1 MSFDFNY
8 KFWVGTKKDIEDI
21 IKRQNILKRKE
32 PISNPL
38 ITYRIFSELYVLYVE
53 LVNKLSYVYN
63 YTFQVQ
69 KRKVVRP
76 LVEAAVRRL
85 MELKTELK
93 NLELSEYVYT
103 DKALIARKLN
113 PYDLVIWRSPQFLYR
128 RPPELQNILYENRI
142 FMNEE
147 EKTAADKK
155 DKLILSEAVKLI
167 QAHERARSAR
177 VYKSAIKYDK
187 RNLKVFQRRKV
198 HYSFTYKPD
207 QPMSI
212 PVKRTMFNADFVK
225 PNEHCKYLVGAD
237 KIERKSKDEIDE
249 DELNRIRNE
258 AALKIQ
264 LAWRA
269 HKSKK
274 ILKKRHI
281 FKQTLYGMRTKRR
294 LIKPNQYMDSVME
307 TYRNEKLKI
316 KLDEDFIRLMTDERT
331 RLLQER
337 SPWIMEDISDHIR
350 AWFKE
355 FYDKVGDF
363 HPYPDALKSG
373 TVLVLIDETFSPE
386 EFKEKLNE
394 MNLSKEEKKKRAEK
408 AKQQRKK
415 EKDKIRKEKI
425 KEAKRRKKM
434 KEHGI
439 FDIAYDMK
447 TNKNILNIEKTIKQY
462 SIDWRMIDEYL
473 NKNHEAIKDWVT
485 EGELAIIHR
494 ELRALVD
501 EYMRLEYEI
510 LRKALCMDLNKKYK
524 PQRHKK
530 GKSKK
535 KKKKKKKVKDMTADR
550 TLESLY
556 EELKAEGII
565 EKCEKKTFESFISDF
580 NFVADDTRDED
591 HLTTLGPAK
600 GDIKMVVQECML
612 GLGEFTVD
620 KPKSLCIA
628 GPLNNGKKLLSQIIA
643 FEIDAVFMNL
653 SPEKTQAYSNE
664 DLNYLMHV
672 VMKVAKAF
680 QPTIIFI
687 QDVHRVY
694 WKRIPKEQEYLNPR
708 LLQKV
713 ISTKILKAIKKEDKI
728 MLLGTTDAPWSAKPK
743 MRRVFQKSLLIPRC
757 DYGTSFLL
765 WLEVL
770 ANYAGDD
777 SVDDYVYSALAKVFK
792 NYNSGD
798 VTDNIADTLD
808 VRRRMKLKSKPLS
821 PFEFLSNFIG
831 RNPPIF
837 PPEEKLMEKFQKWYQ
852 KANKLSIARRKFF
865 KKKEEK
871 NKKKK

>member
-8 KFWVGTKKDIEDI
+8 KFWIGTKKDIDDL
-21 IKRQNILKRKE
+21 IKRQNVLKKKD

-38 ITYRIFSELYVLYVE
+38 VTYRIFSELYVLYVE

-69 KRKVVRP
+69 KRAVVRT
-76 LVEAAVRRL
+76 LVESAARRL
-85 MELKTELK
+85 MELKNELK

-113 PYDLVIWRSPQFLYR
+113 PYDLVIWRSPQFLCR
-128 RPPELQNILYENRI
+128 RPPEIQNIVYENRI
-142 FMNEE
+142 FMTED
-147 EKTAADKK
+147 EKVVSEKQDKEV
-155 DKLILSEAVKLI
+155 LSNAVKLI

-177 VYKSAIKYDK
+177 VYRSAIKYDK
-187 RNLKVFQRRKV
+187 KNLKVFQRRKF
-198 HYSFTYKPD
+198 HYSFAHKAD

-212 PVKRTMFNADFVK
+212 PVKRTMFNANFVK
-225 PNEHCKYLVGAD
+225 QNEHCQYLLGAD
-237 KIERKSKDEIDE
+237 NFERKSIDQIDE

-274 ILKKRHI
+274 ILKKRNI
-281 FKQTLYGMRTKRR
+281 FKQTLYGMRTKRK
-294 LIKPNQYMDSVME
+294 LIKPNQYMGSVME
-307 TYRNEKLKI
+307 TYRNEKFKQQ
-316 KLDEDFIRLMTDERT
+316 LDEDFIRLMTDERT

-350 AWFKE
+350 GWFQE

-386 EFKEKLNE
+386 EFREKLNE

-408 AKQQRKK
+408 AKQKRQK
-415 EKDKIRKEKI
+415 EKERIRKEKI

-434 KEHGI
+434 KEQGI
-439 FDIAYDMK
+439 YDIADDIK
-447 TNKNILNIEKTIKQY
+447 RNENIINIEKTIKQY
-462 SIDWRMIDEYL
+462 SIDWRLIDEYL
-473 NKNHEAIKDWVT
+473 NKNHEAIKEWVT

-524 PQRHKK
+524 PP
-530 GKSKK
+530 KK
-535 KKKKKKKVKDMTADR
+535 KKAKAKKKGKKKKKVKDITADR

-556 EELKAEGII
+556 EELKNEGLI
-565 EKCEKKTFESFISDF
+565 EKVDKKTFDAFISDF

-600 GDIKMVVQECML
+600 GDIKMVIQECML
-612 GLGEFTVD
+612 GMGEFSVD
-620 KPKSLCIA
+620 KPKSLCLA

-643 FEIDAVFMNL
+643 FELDAVFINL
-653 SPEKTQAYSNE
+653 SPEKTKDYSPE
-664 DLNYLMHV
+664 QLTYLMHV

-687 QDVHRVY
+687 QDVHRVF
-694 WKRIPKEQEYLNPR
+694 WKKVPREQEGLNPR

-713 ISTKILKAIKKEDKI
+713 IKSKILKSIKKEDKV
-728 MLLGTTDAPWSAKPK
+728 MLLGTTDSPWSAKPA

-757 DYGTSFLL
+757 DYGSSFLL

-770 ANYAGDD
+770 SNYAGDD

-792 NYNSGD
+792 SYNSGD
-798 VTDNIADTLD
+798 ITDNIAETLN
-808 VRRRMKLKSKPLS
+808 VRRRMKLKANPLS
-821 PFEFLSNFIG
+821 PFEFLDHFVG
-831 RNPPIF
+831 ENPPTF
-837 PPEEKLMEKFQKWYQ
+837 PPEEKV
-852 KANKLSIARRKFF
+852 RRCSV
-865 KKKEEK
+865 
-871 NKKKK
+871 

>member
-21 IKRQNILKRKE
+21 IKRQNVLKRKD
-32 PISNPL
+32 PITNPL
-38 ITYRIFSELYVLYVE
+38 VTYRIFSELYVLYVE

-69 KRKVVRP
+69 KRKVVRA
-76 LVEAAVRRL
+76 LVESAARRL

-128 RPPELQNILYENRI
+128 RPPEIQNIVYENRI
-142 FMNEE
+142 FMTEE
-147 EKTAADKK
+147 EKTDADMK
-155 DKLILSEAVKLI
+155 DKVILCDAVTLI

-187 RNLKVFQRRKV
+187 KNLKVFQRRKV
-198 HYSFTYKPD
+198 NYSFTHKPD

-225 PNEHCKYLVGAD
+225 QNEHCQYLFGTD
-237 KIERKSKDEIDE
+237 NFERKSKEDIDE

-269 HKSKK
+269 HKSQK
-274 ILKKRHI
+274 ILKKRTI

-294 LIKPNQYMDSVME
+294 LINPNQYMDSVME
-307 TYRNEKLKI
+307 TYRNEKFKI
-316 KLDEDFIRLMTDERT
+316 KLDEDFVRLMTDERT
-331 RLLQER
+331 RLLQEK

-408 AKQQRKK
+408 AKLQRKK
-415 EKDKIRKEKI
+415 EKEKIKKEKI

-434 KEHGI
+434 KEQGI
-439 FDIAYDMK
+439 YDIAYDIK
-447 TNKNILNIEKTIKQY
+447 TNKNIVNIENTIKQY
-462 SIDWRMIDEYL
+462 SIDWRLIDEYL

-501 EYMRLEYEI
+501 EYMVLEYEI
-510 LRKALCMDLNKKYK
+510 LRKALCMDQNKKYR
-524 PQRHKK
+524 PQKRKK
-530 GKSKK
+530 GKPKKKNKK
-535 KKKKKKKVKDMTADR
+535 KKKIKDMTADR
-550 TLESLY
+550 TIESLY
-556 EELKAEGII
+556 EELKAGGII
-565 EKCEKKTFESFISDF
+565 EKCDKKTFESFISDF
-580 NFVADDTRDED
+580 NFIADDTRDED
-591 HLTTLGPAK
+591 RLTTLGPAK
-600 GDIKMVVQECML
+600 GDIKIVVQECML
-612 GLGEFTVD
+612 GMGEFTVD

-653 SPEKTQAYSNE
+653 SPEKTKAYTNE
-664 DLNYLMHV
+664 DLNYLTHV

-687 QDVHRVY
+687 QDVHRVF

-713 ISTKILKAIKKEDKI
+713 LSKKILKAIKKEDKI

-770 ANYAGDD
+770 ASYAGED

-798 VTDNIADTLD
+798 ITDNIADTLN

-821 PFEFLSNFIG
+821 PFEFLTHFIG
-831 RNPPIF
+831 GNQPLF
-837 PPEEKLMEKFQKWYQ
+837 PPEEKLMDKFQKWYQ
-852 KANKLSIARRKFF
+852 KANKLCVARRKFF